1 MPCAINSYVS
11 ISRHT
16 MIVPNEHEQTWDAV
30 EEYFECIVECSL
42 EDKECVEKCLVTLK
56 EEA

>member
-1 MPCAINSYVS
+1 
-11 ISRHT
+11 

-30 EEYFECIVECSL
+30 EEYFECIVECTL
-42 EDKECVEKCLVTLK
+42 EDKECIESCVQVLK